1 MVSRRFASRKK
12 APINNSAQP
21 DSLGSTVTQLS
32 QLTLM
37 IKKAILGAS
46 RDEIK
51 KLAQL
56 VELHDQRRLPTID
69 AMKEFIPSRLL
80 RNPHAMT
87 IAATFW
93 RRKYSRLSASTPRFF
108 EVEPGTQVRAECH
121 WQENPRGHATIVLL
135 HGLEGSSE
143 SGYMLGIAEKAWL
156 SGFNVIR
163 LNQRNCGGTEQLTQ
177 TLYHSGLSGD
187 IRSVIFELIERDR
200 LPQIFAVGF
209 SMGGNLVLK
218 MGGELADS
226 APTQIRG
233 FVAVAP
239 ALDLAA
245 CADALGEPR
254 NFVYQRHFVTGL
266 KRRMRLKTSLF
277 PEIFPVDGMRNIRS
291 VREFDE
297 LITAR
302 FCGFAGADDYYKRAS
317 ALQLMAH
324 IRKPCMIL
332 TSQDDPFVPISSF
345 SNAAIRENPCIE
357 LVITK
362 HGGHCAFISNERG
375 DARFWAEKRVVEFCL
390 QLSDPQR

>member
-1 MVSRRFASRKK
+1 
-12 APINNSAQP
+12 
-21 DSLGSTVTQLS
+21 
-32 QLTLM
+32 
-37 IKKAILGAS
+37 
-46 RDEIK
+46 
-51 KLAQL
+51 
-56 VELHDQRRLPTID
+56 
-69 AMKEFIPSRLL
+69 MKEFIPSRWL

-93 RRKYSRLSASTPRFF
+93 RRKYSRLPASTSRLF

-156 SGFNVIR
+156 SGFNVVR
-163 LNQRNCGGTEQLTQ
+163 LNQRNCGGTERLTQ

-200 LPQIFAVGF
+200 LPELFAVGF

-218 MGGELADS
+218 MAGELADS

-266 KRRMRLKTSLF
+266 KRRMRLKTILF
-277 PEIFPVDGMRNIRS
+277 PGVFAVDGMRNIRS

-317 ALQLMAH
+317 ALQLIAQ

-345 SNAAIRENPCIE
+345 SNAAIRENPWIE

-362 HGGHCAFISNERG
+362 HGGHCAFISNERD

-390 QLSDPQR
+390 QLSAPQH